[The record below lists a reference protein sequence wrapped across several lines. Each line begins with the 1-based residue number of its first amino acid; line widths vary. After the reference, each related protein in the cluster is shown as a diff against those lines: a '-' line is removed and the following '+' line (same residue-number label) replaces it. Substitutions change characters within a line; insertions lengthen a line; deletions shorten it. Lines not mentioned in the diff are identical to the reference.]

1 MQYAAAPITTG
12 CAIRQCIATTTQPPL
27 LFQELVD
34 FFLLFFEAFQDLAVF
49 LFGAAVNLEVYLGAK
64 IRSAAFQFLPHHQK
78 RQEQKLNHV
87 GDKKPKDKCGKWVE
101 PEPDWPESVP
111 EKPENCPGQKQEK
124 KPERPDLLVNP
135 DGKPIQLRKFLG
147 IQLGDFFIQLI
158 AYLYSSIAR

>member
-78 RQEQKLNHV
+78 RQ
-87 GDKKPKDKCGKWVE
+87 DKKPKDKCGKWVE
-101 PEPDWPESVP
+101 PESDWPEGVP

-158 AYLYSSIAR
+158 AYLYSSISP